1 MAVKSAHRFD
11 DQSVS
16 GAFLFAHGIADC
28 AVVCGWL
35 HGFVWMEY
43 VVWHKARIVSGC
55 LEEESG
61 MRDIVLASQS
71 PRRKALMEQ
80 VGITCRVCAADI
92 IEDLTQDC
100 ALPEAVERLAYA
112 KANAVFAQEREAL
125 VIGADTIVVY
135 QDQVLGKPND
145 AARAKE
151 MLTLLSGKTHQVITA
166 VAILTK
172 ERTECFHRIS
182 DVRFYELS

>member
-1 MAVKSAHRFD
+1 
-11 DQSVS
+11 
-16 GAFLFAHGIADC
+16 
-28 AVVCGWL
+28 
-35 HGFVWMEY
+35 
-43 VVWHKARIVSGC
+43 
-55 LEEESG
+55 

-92 IEDLTQDC
+92 IEDLAQDC
-100 ALPEAVERLAYA
+100 ALTEAVERLAYT

-135 QDQVLGKPND
+135 QDQVLGKPDD

-182 DVRFYELS
+182 DVRFYELSEMEIDSYIASGEPLDKAGAYGIQGKGAIFVAKIVGDYYNIVGLPIAELVRRLKAYR